1 MIMGWAVEFLL
12 TIFLAYFRPIN
23 IVFGT
28 RDVIFLHYAMYSL
41 FFSILMLVYDETW
54 KYLIWNYPAPSAN
67 KPNWF
72 VRNTLT

>member
-41 FFSILMLVYDETW
+41 FFSILMLVYDET
-54 KYLIWNYPAPSAN
+54 
-67 KPNWF
+67 
-72 VRNTLT
+72 